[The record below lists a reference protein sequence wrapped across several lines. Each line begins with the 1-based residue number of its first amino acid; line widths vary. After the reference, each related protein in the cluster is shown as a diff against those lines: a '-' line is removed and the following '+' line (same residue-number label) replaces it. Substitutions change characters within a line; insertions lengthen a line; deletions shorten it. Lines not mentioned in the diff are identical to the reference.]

1 MRSSK
6 RVTGAPAS
14 LLTTS
19 YAAWMTMVT
28 IPRLHRDIL
37 GTLWIADAHPGIF
50 LLNLSSTRRVNG
62 EHCMRADETRG
73 FWEEKLTENQRILA
87 MLDSGQFKAGDGS
100 VIDAQM
106 LAEVRTCALRRV
118 AECAARIAA
127 RRA

>member
-1 MRSSK
+1 
-6 RVTGAPAS
+6 
-14 LLTTS
+14 
-19 YAAWMTMVT
+19 
-28 IPRLHRDIL
+28 
-37 GTLWIADAHPGIF
+37 
-50 LLNLSSTRRVNG
+50 
-62 EHCMRADETRG
+62 MRADETRG